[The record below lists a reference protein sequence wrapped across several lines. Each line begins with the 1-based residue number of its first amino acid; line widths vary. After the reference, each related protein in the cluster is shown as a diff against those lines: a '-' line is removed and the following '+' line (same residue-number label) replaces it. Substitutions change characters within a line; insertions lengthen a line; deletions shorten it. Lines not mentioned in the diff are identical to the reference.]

1 MFICQS
7 KSHENSLKLLL
18 RDIPN
23 CNWEP
28 CIERAV
34 GGLTEVAFSRKH
46 HHLLLIIS
54 SSGRGVLDCLSGE
67 IIARDYEEYG
77 DWYDPLSLKCAGIG
91 PLSGETLSIAGLCGG
106 GLPLCNRYGEVLE
119 RVSPEWPL
127 EMLIWCPPG
136 KSALIA
142 SHKEGCL
149 KLSNDYSRCAGFSWD
164 GEFIISATSSDITVW
179 KRQA

>member
-1 MFICQS
+1 MSIWHP

-18 RDIPN
+18 RDIPD

-28 CIERAV
+28 CIEMAV
-34 GGLTEVAFSRKH
+34 GGLTEVAFSRIYP
-46 HHLLLIIS
+46 HLLLIIS

-67 IIARDYEEYG
+67 IIARDHEDYG
-77 DWYDPLSLKCAGIG
+77 DWYDSVGLACTGIG
-91 PLSGETLSIAGLCGG
+91 PLSSETLSIAGLCGG
-106 GLPLCNRYGEVLE
+106 GLPMYNWYGETLE

-149 KLSNDYSRCAGFSWD
+149 RLANDYFRCVGFSWD
-164 GEFIISATSSDITVW
+164 GELILSATSSDITVW
-179 KRQA
+179 KRQG

>member
-1 MFICQS
+1 MSIWHP

-18 RDIPN
+18 RDIPD

-28 CIERAV
+28 CIEMAV
-34 GGLTEVAFSRKH
+34 GGLTEVAFSRIYP
-46 HHLLLIIS
+46 HLLLIIS
-54 SSGRGVLDCLSGE
+54 SSGRGVLDCRSGE
-67 IIARDYEEYG
+67 IIARDHEDYG
-77 DWYDPLSLKCAGIG
+77 DWYDSVGLECAGIG
-91 PLSGETLSIAGLCGG
+91 PLSSETLSIAGLCGG
-106 GLPLCNRYGEVLE
+106 GLPMYNRYGETLE

-149 KLSNDYSRCAGFSWD
+149 RLANDYFRCVGFSWD
-164 GEFIISATSSDITVW
+164 GELILSATSSDITVW
-179 KRQA
+179 KRQG